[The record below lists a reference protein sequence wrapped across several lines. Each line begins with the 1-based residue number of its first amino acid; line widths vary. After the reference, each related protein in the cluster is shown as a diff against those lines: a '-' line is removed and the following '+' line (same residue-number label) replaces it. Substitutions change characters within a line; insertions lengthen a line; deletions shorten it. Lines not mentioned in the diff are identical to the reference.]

1 MLVQVFLTWP
11 AEVLTLGVNILGADL
26 KKKLFQGEDH
36 GRKSL
41 CLQSCVRAQAGMGLS
56 VSRKEQ

>member
-1 MLVQVFLTWP
+1 MQIFLTWP

-36 GRKSL
+36 RSL
-41 CLQSCVRAQAGMGLS
+41 CLQSCVGAQAGLGLS